1 MDHPASPTFLAESI
15 VFRDINV
22 GLTAEARVLAFERI
36 ARLVQSEPDVQRI
49 KIDILR
55 DDKAAS
61 EDDRFVA
68 KGELELGGPGLLA
81 SVASPDANRSLDYLL
96 ETFQAQLRR
105 RRSSLRAMAR

>member
-1 MDHPASPTFLAESI
+1 MDHPVSPTFLAENI

-22 GLTAEARVLAFERI
+22 GLPAEARVLAFEKI
-36 ARLVQSEPDVQRI
+36 ARTVQSGPDVQRI

-55 DDKAAS
+55 DEKAAS

-81 SVASPDANRSLDYLL
+81 SVASPDAMRSLDYLL

-105 RRSSLRAMAR
+105 RRSSLRAMVR